1 MSTNPP
7 AREPA
12 SPDARQGMCVPAVLF
27 GIVVVF
33 LAQGILGRV
42 VLRAQQGFAPPG
54 SNAQSLAASTL
65 MLPALQV
72 AVCTL
77 LLIPWALLGDRYGPR
92 LPYAGGLL
100 VWALGVFVGSWSGS
114 EEFLLASYALQAAG
128 VAAVLPAALAAVT
141 NAQSYRGGFLT
152 GLVIAF
158 PALLHLPGSLI
169 ADLMAKSVD
178 WRAALLLIPVA
189 AIPPLILGW
198 LAIPSGPF
206 EAGSDDDPAPESR
219 PGRGRAVVQTLL
231 FGAVLSG
238 FRIHLELAFSA
249 HHDQLALSGA
259 AGYFRAQNG
268 LPGQLPLHRR
278 TCGGIRRGCGDR
290 RRPREHLAGVVDRR
304 DGRGD
309 RIGPAAAFRHRR
321 ADRLGSG
328 FGGARNRVVGAV
340 GHAAASRFREPDLP
354 GRRPFPSGSEPRLR
368 GGDRGAHGT
377 DPRPG

>member
-1 MSTNPP
+1 
-7 AREPA
+7 
-12 SPDARQGMCVPAVLF
+12 
-27 GIVVVF
+27 
-33 LAQGILGRV
+33 
-42 VLRAQQGFAPPG
+42 
-54 SNAQSLAASTL
+54 

-231 FGAVLSG
+231 LGAVLFG
-238 FRIHLELAFSA
+238 FRIHLELVFSA
-249 HHDQLALSGA
+249 HYGQFVLSGA

-268 LPGQLPLHRR
+268 LPGQLPLHRG

-290 RRPREHLAGVVDRR
+290 GRP
-304 DGRGD
+304 
-309 RIGPAAAFRHRR
+309 
-321 ADRLGSG
+321 
-328 FGGARNRVVGAV
+328 
-340 GHAAASRFREPDLP
+340 
-354 GRRPFPSGSEPRLR
+354 
-368 GGDRGAHGT
+368 
-377 DPRPG
+377 